1 MPSIIPPQQ
10 TFYESHPLLPFR
22 PCNRRVRTST
32 PTRSLKQQQ
41 AEMRSVVL
49 LALVACAAAMTSG
62 EACAE
67 LQLPRRYSE
76 KQLKSA
82 YRKRSLETHPDKG
95 GSTAQFLRVSEA
107 YELLSSASGGGG
119 SGGGS
124 ATRGGGSAQ
133 GRTRP
138 SSSSFS
144 SSSSS
149 SSSSSFSFSSSFGE
163 GVSQEEMMRRAEE
176 MFDTVFEE
184 LGLDG
189 GGIEEIVDTMLG
201 PAKVSTSTRTRAS
214 TSK

>member
-1 MPSIIPPQQ
+1 
-10 TFYESHPLLPFR
+10 
-22 PCNRRVRTST
+22 
-32 PTRSLKQQQ
+32 
-41 AEMRSVVL
+41 MRSVVL

-149 SSSSSFSFSSSFGE
+149 FSFSSSFSSFGE
-163 GVSQEEMMRRAEE
+163 GMSQEEMMRRAEE
-176 MFDTVFEE
+176 MLDTVFEE

>member
-1 MPSIIPPQQ
+1 
-10 TFYESHPLLPFR
+10 
-22 PCNRRVRTST
+22 
-32 PTRSLKQQQ
+32 
-41 AEMRSVVL
+41 MRSVVL

>member
-1 MPSIIPPQQ
+1 
-10 TFYESHPLLPFR
+10 
-22 PCNRRVRTST
+22 
-32 PTRSLKQQQ
+32 
-41 AEMRSVVL
+41 MRSVVL

-149 SSSSSFSFSSSFGE
+149 SFFFSSSFQEE

-184 LGLDG
+184 LMQSLDG